1 MLRAGFLLSLSI
13 GLVFGLTAGLK
24 NGLMVGLVFGLA
36 GSQPQPSLPLIAK
49 LCENA
54 GDDASIKADCLKLG
68 QTLEWG
74 SSPLARSLGL
84 HLREVL
90 AEDPAQQQSAKN
102 ARRDLVWQ
110 VQNFTQLLA
119 RAQDDPA
126 VARRLLA
133 LARSGGTEM
142 SLQLAALRENN
153 IPTEAPA
160 DWQPRKAP

>member
-1 MLRAGFLLSLSI
+1 
-13 GLVFGLTAGLK
+13 
-24 NGLMVGLVFGLA
+24 
-36 GSQPQPSLPLIAK
+36 
-49 LCENA
+49 
-54 GDDASIKADCLKLG
+54 
-68 QTLEWG
+68 
-74 SSPLARSLGL
+74 
-84 HLREVL
+84 
-90 AEDPAQQQSAKN
+90 
-102 ARRDLVWQ
+102 
-110 VQNFTQLLA
+110 LLA

>member
-1 MLRAGFLLSLSI
+1 
-13 GLVFGLTAGLK
+13 
-24 NGLMVGLVFGLA
+24 
-36 GSQPQPSLPLIAK
+36 
-49 LCENA
+49 
-54 GDDASIKADCLKLG
+54 
-68 QTLEWG
+68 
-74 SSPLARSLGL
+74 
-84 HLREVL
+84 
-90 AEDPAQQQSAKN
+90 
-102 ARRDLVWQ
+102 

-142 SLQLAALRENN
+142 SLQLAALRDNN